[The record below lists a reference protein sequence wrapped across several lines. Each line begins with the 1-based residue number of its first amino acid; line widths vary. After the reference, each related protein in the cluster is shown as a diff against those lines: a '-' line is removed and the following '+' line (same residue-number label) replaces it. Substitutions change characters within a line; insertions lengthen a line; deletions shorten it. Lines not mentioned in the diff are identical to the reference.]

1 MQIRLPRGAPIT
13 LAALLL
19 VTIGCSRITVV
30 DTPAPSGRD
39 LPAAPASLSV
49 PHDLAV
55 TGIDFDPALSTFESR
70 PTDEVIL
77 LVVVEN
83 RGTESEHNVHLNVSL
98 SGTSA
103 GDLLLQAERS
113 ISELAAGQT
122 RVERRP
128 VHLPI
133 ALRSAYQL
141 PVSVEPVQGETSLG
155 NNSRVY
161 RFQLGE

>member
-1 MQIRLPRGAPIT
+1 
-13 LAALLL
+13 
-19 VTIGCSRITVV
+19 
-30 DTPAPSGRD
+30 
-39 LPAAPASLSV
+39 V

-70 PTDEVIL
+70 PAEELIL

-83 RGTESEHNVHLNVSL
+83 RGTESERNVHLNVSL

-103 GDLLLQAERS
+103 ADLLLQAERS

-122 RVERRP
+122 RVERFP

-133 ALRSAYQL
+133 PFRSAYQL
-141 PVSVEPVQGETSLG
+141 EVSVEPVEGETNLA

-161 RFQLGE
+161 RFQLGAKGT